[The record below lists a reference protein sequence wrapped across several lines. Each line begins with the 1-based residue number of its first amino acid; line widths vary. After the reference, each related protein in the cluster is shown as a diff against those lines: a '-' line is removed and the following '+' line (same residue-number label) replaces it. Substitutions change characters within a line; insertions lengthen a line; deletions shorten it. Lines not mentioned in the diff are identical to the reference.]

1 MSTLPGRSRHW
12 LTDGVTS
19 DLVMVAASPS
29 GTRHRILGAA
39 LFIPFII
46 LLAMSQSAAQWLL
59 MPLALVMGWEFVSM
73 LAMPRPLRVVLM
85 LDFILFSL
93 PASLVTGMEMMA
105 QMSLFPV
112 FLALGGIV
120 VGFVWLS
127 SRNRLAT
134 TFIALLIL
142 CIFAARTMLG
152 LPNGH
157 LILLCLA
164 GIIAACDVAAYFVGR
179 RFGGPKLAPL
189 ISPNKT
195 RSGAVGGILG
205 AILASLIMMLWLPAF
220 LPVSLLEMLIGGV
233 IVAALSQVGDLL
245 ESALKRDLGVKDSG
259 TIIPGHGGFLDRF
272 DGYLLTLPAMSL
284 YMM

>member
-1 MSTLPGRSRHW
+1 
-12 LTDGVTS
+12 
-19 DLVMVAASPS
+19 MVAASPS
-29 GTRHRILGAA
+29 GTRRRILGAA

-73 LAMPRPLRVVLM
+73 LAMPRPLRAALM
-85 LDFILFSL
+85 FDFILFSL
-93 PASLVTGMEMMA
+93 PAPLVTGMEMMA
-105 QMSLFPV
+105 QMSLWPV

-142 CIFAARTMLG
+142 CILSARTMLG
-152 LPNGH
+152 MPNGH

-164 GIIAACDVAAYFVGR
+164 ALIAASDVAAYFVGR
-179 RFGGPKLAPL
+179 QVGGPKLAPL

-195 RSGAVGGILG
+195 RSGAVGGTVG
-205 AILASLIMMLWLPAF
+205 AVLVSLVMVFW
-220 LPVSLLEMLIGGV
+220 LPVSLPEILIGGV
-233 IVAALSQVGDLL
+233 IVAALSQLGDLL

-272 DGYLLTLPAMSL
+272 DGYLLTLPAMCL

>member
-1 MSTLPGRSRHW
+1 
-12 LTDGVTS
+12 
-19 DLVMVAASPS
+19 
-29 GTRHRILGAA
+29 
-39 LFIPFII
+39 
-46 LLAMSQSAAQWLL
+46 
-59 MPLALVMGWEFVSM
+59 
-73 LAMPRPLRVVLM
+73 
-85 LDFILFSL
+85 
-93 PASLVTGMEMMA
+93 
-105 QMSLFPV
+105 MSLLPV
-112 FLALGGIV
+112 FLVLGGIV

-142 CIFAARTMLG
+142 CILAARTMLG

-157 LILLCLA
+157 LVLLCLA

-205 AILASLIMMLWLPAF
+205 AILAALIMVSW
-220 LPVSLLEMLIGGV
+220 LPVSVPEILIGGFILAV
-233 IVAALSQVGDLL
+233 LSQIGDLL

>member
-1 MSTLPGRSRHW
+1 
-12 LTDGVTS
+12 
-19 DLVMVAASPS
+19 MVAASPS
-29 GTRHRILGAA
+29 GTRRRILGAA
-39 LFIPFII
+39 LFVPFII

-59 MPLALVMGWEFVSM
+59 MPVALVMAWEFVSM

-85 LDFILFSL
+85 LDFTLFSL
-93 PASLVTGMEMMA
+93 PAPFVTGMEMMA
-105 QMSLFPV
+105 QMSLLPV
-112 FLALGGIV
+112 FLVLGGIV

-142 CIFAARTMLG
+142 CILAARTMLG

-157 LILLCLA
+157 LVLLYLA

-205 AILASLIMMLWLPAF
+205 AILAALIMVSW
-220 LPVSLLEMLIGGV
+220 LPVSVPEILIGGV
-233 IVAALSQVGDLL
+233 ILAVLSQIGDLL